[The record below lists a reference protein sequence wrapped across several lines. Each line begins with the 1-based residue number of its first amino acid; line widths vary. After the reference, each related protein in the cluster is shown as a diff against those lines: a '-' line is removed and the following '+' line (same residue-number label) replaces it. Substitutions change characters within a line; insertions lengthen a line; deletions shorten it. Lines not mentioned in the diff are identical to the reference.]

1 MAKKSSYVRKRRA
14 GAMQVSGGKTYRVLV
29 DISPHETVRNL
40 GGAGLDYCCMPQPPA
55 DSSGRRRIH
64 AYAPGATVTALRQA
78 GRTVEVLA
86 DATAEGK
93 RAQKNVSKV
102 DRFKG
107 GRSGPPG
114 AGELL

>member
-1 MAKKSSYVRKRRA
+1 MAKKSSYVRKRRT

-40 GGAGLDYCCMPQPPA
+40 GGVGLDYCCMPQPPA
-55 DSSGRRRIH
+55 DSSGRRRVH

-78 GRTVEVLA
+78 GRAVEVLA

-102 DRFKG
+102 DRFKA